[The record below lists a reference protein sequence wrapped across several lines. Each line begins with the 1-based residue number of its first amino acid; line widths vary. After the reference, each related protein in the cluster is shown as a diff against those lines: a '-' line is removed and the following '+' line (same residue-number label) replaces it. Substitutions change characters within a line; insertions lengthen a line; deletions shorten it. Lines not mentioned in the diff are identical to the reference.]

1 MLNCPAGGLAGVNPP
16 GGPVQ
21 KQIDDKVI
29 VAIGDTSLRGC
40 DTSKTTTHLSFI
52 EWQFPKPCISTTYFC
67 FTLLL
72 FLGLSSYRIV
82 YLVVLIVLE

>member
-1 MLNCPAGGLAGVNPP
+1 MELICSPYFPPLAPPLLWSQTLLETSFFSQKTISNGVELPGGRAGVNGP

-52 EWQFPKPCISTTYFC
+52 EWQFP
-67 FTLLL
+67 
-72 FLGLSSYRIV
+72 
-82 YLVVLIVLE
+82 